1 MPTIKTTPEEIIGFW
16 YSEEMSKRWFSS
28 TPELDTEIRNNY
40 ELLWAS
46 AAKGELDEWKNS
58 PEGCL
63 ALVIVLDQF
72 PLNMF
77 RGEARSFSTEHKA
90 IETTKYALAKGYHQT
105 LPAEKLT
112 FLYMPLMH
120 SENIEDQ
127 ALSVKLF
134 GEARLENNLRF
145 AEHHRELI
153 RKFGRFP
160 HRNTILGRES
170 TAEEIEYLNSRE
182 AFLG

>member
-1 MPTIKTTPEEIIGFW
+1 MQ
-16 YSEEMSKRWFSS
+16 KRWFAS
-28 TPELDTEIRNNY
+28 TPELDADIRNRY
-40 ELLWAS
+40 ESLWAR

-63 ALVIVLDQF
+63 ALVIILDQF

-77 RGEARSFSTEHKA
+77 RGEAKSFKTEHQA
-90 IETTKYALAKGYHQT
+90 IETTKHALAKGYHKSI
-105 LPAEKLT
+105 PAEELA

-120 SENIEDQ
+120 SENLEDQ

-134 GEARLENNLRF
+134 GEAHLESNLRF

-160 HRNTILGRES
+160 HRNAILGRES
-170 TAEEIEYLNSRE
+170 TAEEIAYLHSKE